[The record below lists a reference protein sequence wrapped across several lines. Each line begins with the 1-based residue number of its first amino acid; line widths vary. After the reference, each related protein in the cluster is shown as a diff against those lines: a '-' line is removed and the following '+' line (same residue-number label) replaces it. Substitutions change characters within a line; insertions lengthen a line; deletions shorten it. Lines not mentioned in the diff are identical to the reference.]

1 MELAPELEAQKMNL
15 LVVCPHFPE
24 CSSGAPTR
32 SYHIIRAL
40 TRKHAVSLLAL
51 TNSSQ
56 EKRGAHPPQGLKL
69 QQYSEVALGQMSRPR
84 KRLNQVFWTL
94 KGRSPR
100 LESYRLK
107 EVQEKLDALFVKRHY
122 DVVLFESSFMA
133 AEYRLPT
140 STQVIID
147 EHNIEYELLYRTYL
161 CRGSL
166 IRRWYN
172 LWESRQVQLAELRS
186 CSHSGGVLVT
196 SAREALLLKS
206 SLPNISVHVVPN
218 GVDIENFRDAY
229 NAHEL
234 DDCIVFTGSME
245 YYPNIDAVLHFARE
259 CWPLIRSKS
268 PHVTWAIV
276 GRNPPSSVLKLRKV
290 PGITVTGSVPDV
302 KPYLAAATVAIA
314 PLRMG
319 SGTRLKILEAFA
331 MRKAVVSTSLACEG
345 LNVIPG
351 KHLIVADQPD
361 VFAQQVV
368 NLLKNPQA
376 RAALGKAGR
385 ELAQAYS
392 WELCGD
398 ALLSALQNLIEAKRP
413 QTTSL

>member
-1 MELAPELEAQKMNL
+1 
-15 LVVCPHFPE
+15 
-24 CSSGAPTR
+24 
-32 SYHIIRAL
+32 
-40 TRKHAVSLLAL
+40 
-51 TNSSQ
+51 
-56 EKRGAHPPQGLKL
+56 
-69 QQYSEVALGQMSRPR
+69 
-84 KRLNQVFWTL
+84 
-94 KGRSPR
+94 
-100 LESYRLK
+100 
-107 EVQEKLDALFVKRHY
+107 
-122 DVVLFESSFMA
+122 
-133 AEYRLPT
+133 
-140 STQVIID
+140 
-147 EHNIEYELLYRTYL
+147 
-161 CRGSL
+161 
-166 IRRWYN
+166 
-172 LWESRQVQLAELRS
+172 
-186 CSHSGGVLVT
+186 VLVT

-368 NLLKNPQA
+368 NLLQNSQA